1 MTSDLNVTKLTFCLK
16 ILRQCTIQQFDRLFL
31 RFYFIFMCV
40 GVGQSVSHLVDFHIL
55 RVINLGVHST
65 VINFANQFN
74 RTNRNC
80 SGNALVALISRNL
93 SCSVLILSGISWLGV
108 WYLTLKNVLLIFKTI
123 SENL

>member
-1 MTSDLNVTKLTFCLK
+1 VTKLTFCLK

-40 GVGQSVSHLVDFHIL
+40 GVGQSVSHLVDYHIL
-55 RVINLGVHST
+55 RVINLGVHCT
-65 VINFANQFN
+65 VISFDS
-74 RTNRNC
+74 RTSLHRANRNC